1 MYGPPPPG
9 SAAYMLRSPSTND
22 FQIEK
27 VARTPAPKP
36 SFPLPPE
43 IDSLDAR
50 DEVMVYRE
58 TVNKMLDMKA
68 KQFAVMGR
76 VPCDSSQLVLFFRS
90 KVCSVFFLFFFFFR
104 FFFRFFGFSLRV
116 LTVDFCVNL
125 FFFRVV

>member
-1 MYGPPPPG
+1 MYGPPPSAIS

-27 VARTPAPKP
+27 VARTPAAKP

-43 IDSLDAR
+43 NGAPDVGDELMIYR
-50 DEVMVYRE
+50 DI
-58 TVNKMLDMKA
+58 VNKMLDMKT

-90 KVCSVFFLFFFFFR
+90 KVRFR
-104 FFFRFFGFSLRV
+104 FFFS
-116 LTVDFCVNL
+116 
-125 FFFRVV
+125 FRSI